1 MTKHRDAYVS
11 SFCKLALQFTA
22 LLLCCMF
29 CSQLGYAS
37 SHGAAEAEPVEEEP
51 IEGLAV
57 TLKLNLGNIELQNL
71 EPTQGRTA
79 HMSFDLHLV
88 FDPKTDPKKIK
99 ELEKWQHRLRE
110 QVIVGVRATD
120 IFDFLDPELKRFRKQ
135 ILYRINRMLKDPVA
149 TDVLFANFTF
159 SSQ

>member
-1 MTKHRDAYVS
+1 MTKHTNLSVL
-11 SFCKLALQFTA
+11 LARLAILVTCWFLLAPTA
-22 LLLCCMF
+22 V
-29 CSQLGYAS
+29 AS
-37 SHGAAEAEPVEEEP
+37 SHGVAEAEPVVEEP
-51 IEGLAV
+51 IEGLEV
-57 TLKLNLGNIELQNL
+57 TLKLNLGKIELQNL

-88 FDPKTDPKKIK
+88 FAPKTDPKKIK

-120 IFDFLDPELKRFRKQ
+120 IYDFLDPELKRFRKQ
-135 ILYRINRMLKDPVA
+135 ILYRINRMLKEPVA
-149 TDVLFANFTF
+149 IDALFANFTF

>member
-1 MTKHRDAYVS
+1 MSMHVTPSK
-11 SFCKLALQFTA
+11 
-22 LLLCCMF
+22 LLLRLAIVVACWTMMTT
-29 CSQLGYAS
+29 SVLAV

-51 IEGLAV
+51 IDGLEV
-57 TLKLNLGNIELQNL
+57 TLKLDLGKIELQNL

-110 QVIVGVRATD
+110 QVIIGVRATD

-149 TDVLFANFTF
+149 TDALFANFTF

>member
-1 MTKHRDAYVS
+1 MKNQRTMP
-11 SFCKLALQFTA
+11 KLISCFAILMACWTLIVPTVF
-22 LLLCCMF
+22 
-29 CSQLGYAS
+29 AS

-51 IEGLAV
+51 IEGLEV
-57 TLKLNLGNIELQNL
+57 TLKLDLGKIELQNL

-149 TDVLFANFTF
+149 IDALFANFTF

>member
-1 MTKHRDAYVS
+1 MTNQLTLSKLITRFAILMTCWMLVVS
-11 SFCKLALQFTA
+11 SAL
-22 LLLCCMF
+22 
-29 CSQLGYAS
+29 AS

-51 IEGLAV
+51 IEGLEV
-57 TLKLNLGNIELQNL
+57 TLKLDLGKIELQNL

-110 QVIVGVRATD
+110 QVIVGVRATEVY
-120 IFDFLDPELKRFRKQ
+120 DFLDPELKRFRKQ
-135 ILYRINRMLKDPVA
+135 ILYRINRMLKDPVV

>member
-1 MTKHRDAYVS
+1 MTKHHTAYILS
-11 SFCKLALQFTA
+11 LCKLAPKLAA
-22 LLLCCMF
+22 LVLCCVF
-29 CSQLGYAS
+29 CSRPAYGS

-51 IEGLAV
+51 IEGMEV

-99 ELEKWQHRLRE
+99 ELENWQHRLRE

-120 IFDFLDPELKRFRKQ
+120 IYDFLDPELKRFRKQ

>member
-1 MTKHRDAYVS
+1 MTNQLTLSKLIARFAIFMAYWT
-11 SFCKLALQFTA
+11 LMMPTA
-22 LLLCCMF
+22 L
-29 CSQLGYAS
+29 AS
-37 SHGAAEAEPVEEEP
+37 SHGAAEAEPVKEEP
-51 IEGLAV
+51 IEGLEV
-57 TLKLNLGNIELQNL
+57 TLKLDLGKIELQNL

-110 QVIVGVRATD
+110 QVIIGVRATD

-149 TDVLFANFTF
+149 TDALFANFTF

>member
-1 MTKHRDAYVS
+1 MTIQS
-11 SFCKLALQFTA
+11 TLSKLIARFAILVACWIMTTPTVV
-22 LLLCCMF
+22 
-29 CSQLGYAS
+29 AS
-37 SHGAAEAEPVEEEP
+37 SHGAAEAEPVDEEP
-51 IEGLAV
+51 IEGLEV
-57 TLKLNLGNIELQNL
+57 TLKLDLGKIELQNL

-120 IFDFLDPELKRFRKQ
+120 IYDFLDPELKRFRKQ

-149 TDVLFANFTF
+149 IDALFANFTF